1 MLRDELQISSLLT
14 SNCSPTGFSFKG
26 PPRPPFAA
34 ALQSFKDESRLEF
47 IGRITRPPIV
57 SVDIPSGWSVD
68 EDPDA
73 QSTNADDDD
82 DVFTPDV
89 VISLTAPKTGLKR
102 FKGVSYLGG
111 RFLPESIVQEYGLET
126 LVDGYVGD
134 EQVVD
139 ITGWTPAPEQPKE
152 D

>member
-1 MLRDELQISSLLT
+1 MR
-14 SNCSPTGFSFKG
+14 
-26 PPRPPFAA
+26 
-34 ALQSFKDESRLEF
+34 DESRLEF

-68 EDPDA
+68 EAPDG
-73 QSTNADDDD
+73 QSDE

-102 FKGVSYLGG
+102 FNGVSLLGG
-111 RFLPESIVQEYGLET
+111 RFLPESIVQKYGLET

-134 EQVVD
+134 DQVMD
-139 ITGWTPAPEQPKE
+139 ITGWTPAPEGKDGVGETQEPQP
-152 D
+152 

>member
-1 MLRDELQISSLLT
+1 MVFLISPINPFDCYT
-14 SNCSPTGFSFKG
+14 TGFSFKG

-34 ALQSFKDESRLEF
+34 ALESIRDESRLEF

-68 EDPDA
+68 DDPNA
-73 QSTNADDDD
+73 QSDEDL
-82 DVFTPDV
+82 FTPDV
-89 VISLTAPKTGLKR
+89 VISLTAPKTGLKK
-102 FKGVSYLGG
+102 FTGVSYLGG
-111 RFLPESIVQEYGLET
+111 RFLPERIVQKYGLEA

-139 ITGWTPAPEQPKE
+139 ITGWLPAPEPARE
-152 D
+152 E